1 MKAVAVFP
9 AERRIDLVDHPSPEI
24 SSSVDVKLR
33 ILEVGLCGTDREIS
47 RFEYGTAPEGSDYL
61 ILGHESLSEVTDVG
75 VDLKHFRPGDLVA
88 TMVRRPC
95 PHDDCPA
102 CRAERPDFCVT
113 GDFTE
118 RGIKGKHGFMAET
131 VVDDQKY
138 MFVVPPILR
147 SVGVLIE
154 PLSIAEKAFRQF
166 REIQER
172 FPAEVRHDP
181 VEKMG
186 RRHRAVV
193 LGAGT
198 VGILGAM
205 KFVMEGFDTY
215 VYSREPLDSLR
226 AKVVNEIGA
235 RYIMSNN
242 VSTSNLAEEVG
253 NIDVVYEATGA
264 PELSFEILAVL
275 GINGIFIFTGIPA
288 EKTPTKIEIDSLMRS
303 LVLKNQTVVGT
314 VNAGPAAFE
323 LAVQD
328 LEKFYKRWLGVLQSM
343 ISRRS
348 MIENFREALLK
359 PEGIKIALTVP

>member
-1 MKAVAVFP
+1 
-9 AERRIDLVDHPSPEI
+9 
-24 SSSVDVKLR
+24 
-33 ILEVGLCGTDREIS
+33 
-47 RFEYGTAPEGSDYL
+47 
-61 ILGHESLSEVTDVG
+61 
-75 VDLKHFRPGDLVA
+75 
-88 TMVRRPC
+88 
-95 PHDDCPA
+95 
-102 CRAERPDFCVT
+102 
-113 GDFTE
+113 
-118 RGIKGKHGFMAET
+118 
-131 VVDDQKY
+131 
-138 MFVVPPILR
+138 
-147 SVGVLIE
+147 
-154 PLSIAEKAFRQF
+154 
-166 REIQER
+166 
-172 FPAEVRHDP
+172 
-181 VEKMG
+181 
-186 RRHRAVV
+186 
-193 LGAGT
+193 
-198 VGILGAM
+198 
-205 KFVMEGFDTY
+205 
-215 VYSREPLDSLR
+215 
-226 AKVVNEIGA
+226 
-235 RYIMSNN
+235 MSNN